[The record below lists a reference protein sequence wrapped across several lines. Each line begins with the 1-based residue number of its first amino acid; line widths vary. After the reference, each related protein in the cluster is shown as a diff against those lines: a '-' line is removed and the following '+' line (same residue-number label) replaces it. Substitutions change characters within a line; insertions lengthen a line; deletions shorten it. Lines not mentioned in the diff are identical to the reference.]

1 MEAVLD
7 RPKQKVLTLPFTR
20 KLTPEELDELLDNWE
35 YDPHR
40 FDDYDADDSAE
51 LSPIYDRYGN
61 PTVET
66 MDAMYE
72 SLHGIGEETTLEE
85 LQAWADSL

>member
-35 YDPHR
+35 YDPNR
-40 FDDYDADDSAE
+40 YDDYDDDDE
-51 LSPIYDRYGN
+51 IRPVYDRYGN

-72 SLHGIGEETTLEE
+72 SLHGLGEETTLEE
-85 LQAWADSL
+85 LQAWVDSL